1 MKVIYRKLGVPYF
14 LVKDKE
20 DYTLFVDL
28 NLMNE
33 ELIKELKNVLKKL
46 NLEF

>member
-14 LVKDKE
+14 FLKDNDE
-20 DYTLFVDL
+20 YTLFIDL

-33 ELIKELKNVLKKL
+33 NLIHELKEVLKELK
-46 NLEF
+46 LEF